1 MSDKEIEIFEKFE
14 SALVA
19 FLIAYDELQ
28 GAVYDNDSL
37 EHFDKINLTR
47 IFERL
52 SSTTTKN
59 TH

>member
-28 GAVYDNDSL
+28 AAVYNNGSL
-37 EHFDKINLTR
+37 ELFDKINLTR
-47 IFERL
+47 IFEHL
-52 SSTTTKN
+52 SSVTKTTN
-59 TH
+59 